1 MSLKLL
7 MTTKKNSISIIGAGY
22 VGYSLAILLAKKNK
36 VKILDIDRSKVASIN
51 NYKSPIEDTFINE
64 FIKNN
69 ELDLFATQD
78 EKEALSD
85 SEYII
90 IATPTNYD
98 ENIDHFDT
106 SSVEGAISQSLKH
119 NKNALIVI
127 KSTIPIGFT
136 DKIIQ
141 KFNYHDIVFSPE
153 FLREGKALKDNLYPS
168 RIIVSNNSAKSEKF
182 GHLLRDSALVK
193 DIKCFFPS
201 TQEAEC
207 IKLFSNTFL
216 AMRVGFFNELDSFAL
231 FNNLDSKNIID
242 GVCSDERIGNYYNN
256 PSFGYG
262 GYCLPKDTK
271 QLLSSFSNVP
281 QNLFSAV
288 VETNKTRKDFLI
300 NYIKSL
306 KVKSVGIYRLQMKK
320 DSDNFRESSI
330 YDILRGL
337 SSHKIKTLLYEPIIE
352 TEKYQGYKVE
362 KDIKKFK
369 LDSDLIIANRIDN
382 ELLDVKDKLFS
393 RDIFME
399 N

>member
-7 MTTKKNSISIIGAGY
+7 MTTKKNSISIVGAGY

-78 EKEALSD
+78 EKEALCDSD
-85 SEYII
+85 YII

-106 SSVEGAISQSLKH
+106 SSVEGAISESLKH

-136 DKIIQ
+136 DKIIK

-168 RIIVSNNSAKSEKF
+168 RIIVSNNSTKSEKF

-242 GVCSDERIGNYYNN
+242 GICSDERIGNYYNIPHLGMEAIVYQKIQSN
-256 PSFGYG
+256 
-262 GYCLPKDTK
+262 YCLAFLMCHKIYF
-271 QLLSSFSNVP
+271 QLL
-281 QNLFSAV
+281 L
-288 VETNKTRKDFLI
+288 KLI
-300 NYIKSL
+300 KL
-306 KVKSVGIYRLQMKK
+306 
-320 DSDNFRESSI
+320 E
-330 YDILRGL
+330 
-337 SSHKIKTLLYEPIIE
+337 KI
-352 TEKYQGYKVE
+352 
-362 KDIKKFK
+362 F
-369 LDSDLIIANRIDN
+369 
-382 ELLDVKDKLFS
+382 
-393 RDIFME
+393 
-399 N
+399 